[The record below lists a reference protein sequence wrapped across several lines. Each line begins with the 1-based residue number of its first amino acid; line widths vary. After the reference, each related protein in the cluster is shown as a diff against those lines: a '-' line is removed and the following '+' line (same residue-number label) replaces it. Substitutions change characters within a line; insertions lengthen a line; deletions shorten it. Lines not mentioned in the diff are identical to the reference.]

1 MSCEYVSVL
10 YSQHH
15 AEDPLF
21 CCLSVCRVKARLH
34 AWQEMAFYLEE
45 VTAASHELGHHSV
58 EFQMDF
64 LPTAESFKDEREVQ
78 E

>member
-1 MSCEYVSVL
+1 LLFVSL
-10 YSQHH
+10 WGESP
-15 AEDPLF
+15 AA
-21 CCLSVCRVKARLH
+21 CLAG
-34 AWQEMAFYLEE
+34 MAFYLEE